1 MKLIFKYTIVI
12 LLGLFI
18 SSCAKEKKNNDLPNQ
33 PSFSVV
39 AKQSS
44 LQWTAYK
51 TTDKVPVR
59 GTFTD
64 IKVTNSKPSSDAVTA
79 IKGMEFEI
87 PVSSIYSKDTIRD
100 AKLNLFFFNVMENT
114 ASLKGKFKDLSD
126 NKGVLELKMNGMSKD
141 LNFDYVRNQDTIMI
155 EARMDLNVWEAGE
168 ALESLNKACEV
179 LHTGADGVSKTWDE
193 VQINAK
199 ILTRQQ

>member
-1 MKLIFKYTIVI
+1 MKIVFKYTFVFI
-12 LLGLFI
+12 LGLLI
-18 SSCAKEKKNNDLPNQ
+18 SSCAKEKKNQNVPKQ
-33 PSFSVV
+33 KSFRVV
-39 AKQSS
+39 AKGSN

-51 TTDKVPVR
+51 TTDKVPVK

-64 IKVTNSKPSSDAVTA
+64 IKITHSESASEAVGA

-100 AKLNLFFFNVMENT
+100 AKLNLFFFDVMSNT
-114 ASLKGKFKDLSD
+114 ATLKGKFKDIS
-126 NKGVLELKMNGMSKD
+126 NNRGVLELKMNGMSKD
-141 LNFDYVRNQDTIMI
+141 LNFNYVKNQDTIMI
-155 EARMDLNVWEAGE
+155 EAKMDLNVWEAGE
-168 ALESLNKACEV
+168 ALQSLNKACEE

-199 ILTRQQ
+199 ILTSRQ